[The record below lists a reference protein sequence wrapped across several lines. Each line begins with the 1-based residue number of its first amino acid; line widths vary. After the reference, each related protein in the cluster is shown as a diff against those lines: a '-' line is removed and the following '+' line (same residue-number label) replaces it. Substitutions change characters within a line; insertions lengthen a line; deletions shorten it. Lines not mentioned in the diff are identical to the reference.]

1 VLAGTKFCQPI
12 GGSSYTLIYS
22 ARTDLDA
29 DIPADIPGN
38 AIRELADL
46 LVKEARRAEEAR
58 LRLKLS
64 ERARSTLEA
73 ELADE
78 RRRREETER
87 ERDELRQELEGLK
100 LEVLR
105 ESREEAPES
114 PKSPSPR
121 FADWLFWLATL
132 LRLGQLVPDIVLDTP
147 GARLHHFLGDGL
159 LAGGPPAPALPSSLA

>member
-1 VLAGTKFCQPI
+1 MSSVCIKERWEGSICWITLSAGRYEICQPI

-38 AIRELADL
+38 AICELADR

-58 LRLKLS
+58 LRLELS

-87 ERDELRQELEGLK
+87 ERDELRQELEALK

-114 PKSPSPR
+114 PESPGPVDRSTDAGEAAQEAAERPDSEAPR
-121 FADWLFWLATL
+121 SWWRRMF
-132 LRLGQLVPDIVLDTP
+132 
-147 GARLHHFLGDGL
+147 
-159 LAGGPPAPALPSSLA
+159 GG

>member
-1 VLAGTKFCQPI
+1 MLSGARRTAPPTTMMYTVRSRIKRISRWLGIARTSQPNRLI
-12 GGSSYTLIYS
+12 SLTYTLIYS

-38 AIRELADL
+38 AIRELADR
-46 LVKEARRAEEAR
+46 LVEEARRAEEAR
-58 LRLKLS
+58 LRLELS

-121 FADWLFWLATL
+121 FADWLFLASDALAT
-132 LRLGQLVPDIVLDTP
+132 RSTRP
-147 GARLHHFLGDGL
+147 GHC
-159 LAGGPPAPALPSSLA
+159 P